1 MGTMNISLPD
11 QLRDWVDGQVT
22 SRGYGNTSEYV
33 RELIRRDRERE
44 RLRSLLIDGAESAP
58 GAVADEV
65 FFEGLRARAS

>member
-11 QLRDWVDGQVT
+11 QLRDWVDGQVA

-44 RLRSLLIDGAESAP
+44 RLRGLLLDGAQSPAGP
-58 GAVADEV
+58 VADEA
-65 FFEGLRARAS
+65 FFDRMRARAS